1 MKTNDNIPADTRED
15 VIELGVASVETQ
27 GLLPIGETEGGNR
40 VMGIS
45 EE

>member
-1 MKTNDNIPADTRED
+1 MSTTDNTRTQVQDD

-27 GLLPIGETEGGNR
+27 GFLPIGETEGGNR

-45 EE
+45 ED